1 MWRMADSVEFS
12 GLPRDFQVDMDK
24 DKDWNREL
32 FSTEKATVLMQIFEE
47 IKPCILKCI
56 FNQYG
61 TTKYEMLQNYC
72 YIYREC
78 RHVII
83 QHIKSGA
90 FQGYPPSAFSSAV
103 HQYVVHSGLYNDF
116 KWRVVSAFFEYAAL
130 NLTDEIKGLGGGQP
144 ESPERRHRPTAWGW
158 LWGSQKE
165 RYPEVKKSVEQAQRS
180 LVEESRKPGWE
191 NPSGYAIDPRLT
203 IEQTR
208 EQAWKA
214 NENLKEVKDQLN
226 GLVQHLMYKKK
237 VENALPKEVIR
248 DSHEDTVKILELL
261 EQVLQHHDLPTK
273 T

>member
-1 MWRMADSVEFS
+1 MADSVEFS

-103 HQYVVHSGLYNDF
+103 HQYVVHNGLYSEF

-130 NLTDEIKGLGGGQP
+130 NLTDEIGGRRP
-144 ESPERRHRPTAWGW
+144 EKHQETAAKKIWW
-158 LWGSQKE
+158 HLWDSHEE
-165 RYPEVKKSVEQAQRS
+165 RYPEVKKSVEQAQREQKAAAMVS
-180 LVEESRKPGWE
+180 FWKFPSNRSVDPAEAVMQVHETVHASNDKLDEVLRALQQLLAKHESAK
-191 NPSGYAIDPRLT
+191 
-203 IEQTR
+203 
-208 EQAWKA
+208 
-214 NENLKEVKDQLN
+214 
-226 GLVQHLMYKKK
+226 
-237 VENALPKEVIR
+237 
-248 DSHEDTVKILELL
+248 
-261 EQVLQHHDLPTK
+261 
-273 T
+273 